1 MHLNSRYSVE
11 YGAMSISNGKKK
23 GVKKEPNEDLR
34 RRDVGRVIARAR
46 GNKRI
51 PLQTIVLGTLCVS
64 GVLTVGLVAPKVLG
78 LFEYLNP
85 ISRKNTVRFNQR
97 IAQALFRLEGRGLIK
112 VTGEGKKR
120 EIHLTTQGEGA
131 IDRLYAGAYVIPL
144 PVRWDGKW
152 RLVMFD
158 VPEKRKKVRD
168 ILRMLLRSAGFI
180 HFQDSAW
187 IQPYPCDELV
197 TLLRSHLG
205 SGKGEIRYLTASF
218 VDESDFAFRKHF
230 DLVTP

>member
-1 MHLNSRYSVE
+1 ME
-11 YGAMSISNGKKK
+11 MIGKKK
-23 GVKKEPNEDLR
+23 KGNLDRKA
-34 RRDVGRVIARAR
+34 VGKIIAKAR

-51 PLQTIVLGTLCVS
+51 PLQTIILGTLSVT
-64 GVLTVGLVAPKVLG
+64 GILAVALVAPNALR
-78 LFEYLNP
+78 LFDYLNP
-85 ISRKNTVRFNQR
+85 ISRSNTIRFNQR
-97 IAQALFRLEGRGLIK
+97 IAQALLRLERRGLIHI
-112 VTGEGKKR
+112 TGEGRKR
-120 EIHLTTQGEGA
+120 EIHLTTQGEKL
-131 IDRLYAGAYVIPL
+131 INDLYTGAYVIPL

-168 ILRMLLRSAGFI
+168 TLRMLLRSAGFI

-187 IQPYPCDELV
+187 IQPYPCNELV

-218 VDESDFAFRKHF
+218 IDESDYFFRKHF
-230 DLVTP
+230 DLVIT

>member
-1 MHLNSRYSVE
+1 MRFSDKRE
-11 YGAMSISNGKKK
+11 KE
-23 GVKKEPNEDLR
+23 KKEENLSRKEI
-34 RRDVGRVIARAR
+34 GKIIARAK
-46 GNKRI
+46 GNRRI
-51 PLQTIVLGTLCVS
+51 PLQTIILGTLYVT
-64 GVLTVGLVAPKVLG
+64 GALATALLAPNAVR
-78 LFEYLNP
+78 LFDYLNP
-85 ISRKNTVRFNQR
+85 ISRRNSIRFNQR
-97 IAQALFRLEGRGLIK
+97 ITQALLRLERNGLIYI
-112 VTGEGKKR
+112 TGEGRKR
-120 EIHLTTQGEGA
+120 EIHLTQQGEKK
-131 IDRLYAGAYVIPL
+131 IDALYAGAYIIPMPAL
-144 PVRWDGKW
+144 WDGKW

-218 VDESDFAFRKHF
+218 VDESDYAFRKHF
-230 DLVTP
+230 NLITF

>member
-1 MHLNSRYSVE
+1 MRFGDKRE
-11 YGAMSISNGKKK
+11 KE
-23 GVKKEPNEDLR
+23 KKEENLSRKEI
-34 RRDVGRVIARAR
+34 GKIIARAK
-46 GNKRI
+46 GNRRI
-51 PLQTIVLGTLCVS
+51 PLQTIILGTLYVT
-64 GVLTVGLVAPKVLG
+64 GALATALLAPNAVR
-78 LFEYLNP
+78 LFDYLNP
-85 ISRKNTVRFNQR
+85 ISRRNSIRFNQR
-97 IAQALFRLEGRGLIK
+97 ITQALLRLERNGLIYI
-112 VTGEGKKR
+112 TGEGRKR
-120 EIHLTTQGEGA
+120 EIHLTQQGEKK
-131 IDRLYAGAYVIPL
+131 IDALYAGAYIIPMPAL
-144 PVRWDGKW
+144 WDGKW

-218 VDESDFAFRKHF
+218 VDESDYAFRKHF
-230 DLVTP
+230 NLITF

>member
-1 MHLNSRYSVE
+1 MRFGDKREKEVKEENFNRKE
-11 YGAMSISNGKKK
+11 IGKI
-23 GVKKEPNEDLR
+23 
-34 RRDVGRVIARAR
+34 IARAK
-46 GNKRI
+46 GNRRV
-51 PLQTIVLGTLCVS
+51 PLQTIILGTLYVT
-64 GVLTVGLVAPKVLG
+64 GALATVLLAPNAVR
-78 LFEYLNP
+78 LFDYLNP
-85 ISRKNTVRFNQR
+85 ISRRNSIRFNQR
-97 IAQALFRLEGRGLIK
+97 ITQAFLRLERNGLIHI
-112 VTGEGKKR
+112 TGEGRSRK
-120 EIHLTTQGEGA
+120 IHLTTQGEKKINA
-131 IDRLYAGAYVIPL
+131 LYAGSYVIPL

-218 VDESDFAFRKHF
+218 VDESDYAFRKHF
-230 DLVTP
+230 DLVPI

>member
-1 MHLNSRYSVE
+1 MSVDSRQ
-11 YGAMSISNGKKK
+11 
-23 GVKKEPNEDLR
+23 KKETLD
-34 RRDVGRVIARAR
+34 RRDVGKIIARAR
-46 GNKRI
+46 GNRRI
-51 PLQTIVLGTLCVS
+51 PLQTIILGTLS
-64 GVLTVGLVAPKVLG
+64 ITGILAVGLVAPNMVR

-85 ISRKNTVRFNQR
+85 ISRKNTIRFNQR
-97 IAQALFRLEGRGLIK
+97 VAQALLRLERHGLIK

-120 EIHLTTQGEGA
+120 EIHLTGQGEEV

-152 RLVMFD
+152 RIVMFD

-168 ILRMLLRSAGFI
+168 TLRMLLRSAGFI

-205 SGKGEIRYLTASF
+205 SGKGEIRYLAVSF
-218 VDESDFAFRKHF
+218 VDESDYAFRKHF
-230 DLVTP
+230 DLVVP

>member
-1 MHLNSRYSVE
+1 MKINEQQEEKSLDRRE
-11 YGAMSISNGKKK
+11 IGKI
-23 GVKKEPNEDLR
+23 
-34 RRDVGRVIARAR
+34 IARAK
-46 GNKRI
+46 GNRRV
-51 PLQTIVLGTLCVS
+51 PLQTIILGTLYVT
-64 GVLTVGLVAPKVLG
+64 GFLTTALVAPNAVR
-78 LFEYLNP
+78 LFDYLNP
-85 ISRKNTVRFNQR
+85 ISRRNSIRFNQR
-97 IAQALFRLEGRGLIK
+97 VTQALLRLERRGLIHI
-112 VTGEGKKR
+112 TDDDGKR
-120 EIHLTTQGEGA
+120 RVRLTQQGEELIHG
-131 IDRLYAGAYVIPL
+131 LYAGSYIIPM

-168 ILRMLLRSAGFI
+168 TLRMLLRSASFI

-218 VDESDFAFRKHF
+218 ADESDYAFRKHF
-230 DLVTP
+230 NLATF

>member
-1 MHLNSRYSVE
+1 M
-11 YGAMSISNGKKK
+11 
-23 GVKKEPNEDLR
+23 
-34 RRDVGRVIARAR
+34 
-46 GNKRI
+46 
-51 PLQTIVLGTLCVS
+51 T

-85 ISRKNTVRFNQR
+85 ISRKNTMRFNQR
-97 IAQALFRLEGRGLIK
+97 ITQALLRLERNGLIHI
-112 VTGEGKKR
+112 TGEGRKR
-120 EIHLTTQGEGA
+120 EVHLTQQGEKK
-131 IDRLYAGAYVIPL
+131 IDALYAGAYVIPM

-152 RLVMFD
+152 RLMMFD

-168 ILRMLLRSAGFI
+168 TLRMLLQSAGFI

-205 SGKGEIRYLTASF
+205 SGKGEIRYLTVSF
-218 VDESDFAFRKHF
+218 IDESDYAFRKHF
-230 DLVTP
+230 DLVPT

>member
-1 MHLNSRYSVE
+1 
-11 YGAMSISNGKKK
+11 MSFGNKREKEKKK
-23 GVKKEPNEDLR
+23 ESLNRGN
-34 RRDVGRVIARAR
+34 VGRIIARAR
-46 GNKRI
+46 GNRRV
-51 PLQTIVLGTLCVS
+51 PMQTIVLGTLAVT
-64 GVLTVGLVAPKVLG
+64 GVLAVGLVAPKMLS

-85 ISRKNTVRFNQR
+85 VSRRNSIRFNQR
-97 IAQALFRLEGRGLIK
+97 ITQALLRLERRGLIRII
-112 VTGEGKKR
+112 GEGRKR
-120 EIHLTTQGEGA
+120 EIHLTTQGEGI

-144 PVRWDGKW
+144 PVRWDGLW
-152 RLVMFD
+152 RVVMFD

-168 ILRMLLRSAGFI
+168 ILRMLLRSAGFV

-218 VDESDFAFRKHF
+218 VDESDYAFRKHF
-230 DLVTP
+230 DLIPI